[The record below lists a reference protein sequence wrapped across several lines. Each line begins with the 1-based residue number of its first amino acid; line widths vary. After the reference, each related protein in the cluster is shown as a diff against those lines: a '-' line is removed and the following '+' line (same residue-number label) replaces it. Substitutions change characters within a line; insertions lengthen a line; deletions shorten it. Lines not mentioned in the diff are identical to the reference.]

1 MPSVSSPLPTKTVR
15 SKSDSGSPFFAEVE
29 SALDAGKGI
38 ALMGPRGTGKTTT
51 VRKLAMS
58 RNKPLIIIPV
68 HADMQIEEVR
78 GETVLRDGC
87 SFFQPGPLVT
97 AAKDG
102 GWVLLDEVNL
112 GRPGLTAWLNPI
124 LDDDGIV
131 SIPQTG
137 EQFAVHPEFRAFLC
151 FNIGYHGTR
160 ALNEALLDRC
170 RVIHFCYWPARE
182 EIAVLRQRLPRLSD
196 VDLERMVKVANGI
209 RTARR
214 KGTVDFDF
222 SIRTL
227 FQWGFD
233 ADQRTQDLLESFT
246 SVVLPKVGDPDEC
259 APPYMALTEIAKLVL
274 K

>member
-1 MPSVSSPLPTKTVR
+1 MSVNTLPIPTTTFR
-15 SKSDSGSPFFAEVE
+15 SKSGIKPPFSAEVE

-51 VRKLAMS
+51 VRKLASS
-58 RNKPLIIIPV
+58 RNKPLVIIPV
-68 HADMQIEEVR
+68 HPDMQIEEVR

-87 SFFQPGPLVT
+87 SFFQPGPLVA

-102 GWVLLDEVNL
+102 HWVLLDEVNL

-137 EQFAVHPEFRAFLC
+137 DQFAVHPEFRAFLC
-151 FNIGYHGTR
+151 FNIGYQGTR

-170 RVIHFCYWPARE
+170 RVIYFSYWPAPQ
-182 EIAVLRQRLPRLSD
+182 EIEVLRQRLPRLSNI
-196 VDLERMVKVANGI
+196 DLERMVKVANAI
-209 RTARR
+209 RIARR

-233 ADQRTQDLLESFT
+233 ADQRTQDLFESFT

-259 APPYMALTEIAKLVL
+259 APQHMALTEIAKLVL